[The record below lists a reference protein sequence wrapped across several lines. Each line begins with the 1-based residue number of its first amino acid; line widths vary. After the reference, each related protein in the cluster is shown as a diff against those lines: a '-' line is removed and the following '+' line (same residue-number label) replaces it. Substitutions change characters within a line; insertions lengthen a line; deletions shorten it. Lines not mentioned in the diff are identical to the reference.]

1 MKKRMKH
8 WMAMLLMVC
17 MVIGMLPSAVS
28 AKENTV
34 DHIDIDQRLAAV
46 VVYNGKTYNV
56 EYTLTAADAN
66 DIQITASNGASF
78 TRGKVSSSTDNAGN
92 RQIRLEGTYPV
103 GTKANPVRYTVSLTK
118 TFTIATSE
126 GNVQVPIT
134 LSITIGYWDSSNVC
148 PPVLQ
153 NKTNWQKGS
162 VIGNSGIDLK
172 LSQTSGILYLQKN
185 VEGIVLTEAQ
195 TYTFTVTNT
204 STNVSQNVNITV
216 PAGGTTGAAVVA
228 PLEAGEYTV
237 EEISGGSING
247 YQLNVSYDKQTVTV
261 STSQPGSVQVT
272 NQYVPNTVTVSG
284 SKKWDDA
291 DNQDGKRP
299 NSITIYLKANEE
311 PIKTAVVSSRDNW
324 SWSFEGLDK
333 FDADGNEIVYTIEE
347 ASVTDY
353 TTRYDGYNIVN
364 THIPENITISGKKTW
379 DDGDNQDGIRPRS
392 ITVNVMNGQKKVASK
407 TVSAADNWEW
417 SFTLPKYENGQEI
430 DYTIVEE
437 AVNGYVSR
445 VEGYDI
451 TNTHTPEVTSISGQ
465 KTWKDADNQDGIR
478 PKSITVY
485 LLADGVKVDSQTVT
499 GSNGW
504 TWTFDNKPVYKNGQK
519 IVYTIVEEPVNGYV
533 SRVEGFNI
541 TNTHTPEII
550 EKLSG
555 SKTWDDADNQDNKRP
570 DYIIVTL
577 KANGVDVE
585 SKKVTAADGWSWT
598 FTNQPKCENG
608 QEIVYT
614 VVESAVSDYSTQY
627 DPNSLDITNSHTPA
641 QTSVTV
647 SKSWEDENN
656 QDGIRPKSITV
667 KLLADGIPTGD
678 ELVLSDENQWIGSF
692 QNLDQYK
699 AGKEIVYTI
708 QEVAVDGYKSEI
720 TGNMTDGFT
729 ITNVHEPE
737 VVSVSGF
744 KTWDDA
750 ENQDGNRPEKITIR
764 LLADGVEAEVQE
776 VTAATQWTWHFDNLP
791 KNNAGEEIEYTI
803 VEDAVAD
810 YSVSYDGYNVKNSYT
825 PKQTSI
831 TVSKVWKDGDNLDKI
846 RPDSV
851 TIKLLANGQDTG
863 KTLTLTAD
871 GQWKGS
877 FTKMDMYENGQ
888 AIVYT
893 IEEVKVDGYTSSI
906 SGDAASGFVVINVH
920 NVTPKMGDNSN
931 ILLYSVLLGV
941 SVVAMTG
948 LLIIRRKRKA

>member
-1 MKKRMKH
+1 MF
-8 WMAMLLMVC
+8 V
-17 MVIGMLPSAVS
+17 
-28 AKENTV
+28 
-34 DHIDIDQRLAAV
+34 
-46 VVYNGKTYNV
+46 
-56 EYTLTAADAN
+56 
-66 DIQITASNGASF
+66 
-78 TRGKVSSSTDNAGN
+78 
-92 RQIRLEGTYPV
+92 
-103 GTKANPVRYTVSLTK
+103 
-118 TFTIATSE
+118 
-126 GNVQVPIT
+126 
-134 LSITIGYWDSSNVC
+134 

-153 NKTNWQKGS
+153 NKTSWQKGS

-311 PIKTAVVSSRDNW
+311 PIKTAVVSSKDNW

-437 AVNGYVSR
+437 A
-445 VEGYDI
+445 
-451 TNTHTPEVTSISGQ
+451 
-465 KTWKDADNQDGIR
+465 
-478 PKSITVY
+478 
-485 LLADGVKVDSQTVT
+485 
-499 GSNGW
+499 
-504 TWTFDNKPVYKNGQK
+504 
-519 IVYTIVEEPVNGYV
+519 VNGYV

-893 IEEVKVDGYTSSI
+893 IEEVKVDGYASSI